1 MKKTLIA
8 LALGLSWSVAE
19 AQRPM
24 TADDVLALKQV
35 GDAQISPDGK
45 WVAYTVSAVDLAQ
58 NATNSDLWLVAT
70 AGGFLLVYGAYCL
83 LSASRREIAE
93 SSP

>member
-45 WVAYTVSAVDLAQ
+45 WVA
-58 NATNSDLWLVAT
+58 
-70 AGGFLLVYGAYCL
+70 
-83 LSASRREIAE
+83 
-93 SSP
+93 